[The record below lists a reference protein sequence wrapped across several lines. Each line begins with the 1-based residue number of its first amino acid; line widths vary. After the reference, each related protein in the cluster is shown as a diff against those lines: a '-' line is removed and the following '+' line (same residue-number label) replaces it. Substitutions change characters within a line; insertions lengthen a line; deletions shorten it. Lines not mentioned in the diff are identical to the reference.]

1 MSQVILVEEEEVR
14 IVLVLVK
21 ILVVGQGLGGLGVTL
36 HFGGTMINLHV
47 FIFLSFYAFCLL
59 SLFAASIKE
68 AMLEDTSKQ
77 SFKVVN

>member
-21 ILVVGQGLGGLGVTL
+21 ILVVGQGLGVTL